1 MNRLLANTLSAMNGF
16 IAIVI
21 VVAFGVSGWN
31 TIGGN
36 TIGMIFGV
44 LIGIGVAGLVCGV
57 VAYLT
62 LIERHLRVIAS
73 GCKVPA
79 GKDVRSREQPA
90 SRSSRVDPSL

>member
-36 TIGMIFGV
+36 TIGMI
-44 LIGIGVAGLVCGV
+44 CGV

-62 LIERHLRVIAS
+62 LIERHLRVIA
-73 GCKVPA
+73 GGYKMPA
-79 GKDVRSREQPA
+79 GNDVRSREQPA
-90 SRSSRVDPSL
+90 SRLERVDPSL